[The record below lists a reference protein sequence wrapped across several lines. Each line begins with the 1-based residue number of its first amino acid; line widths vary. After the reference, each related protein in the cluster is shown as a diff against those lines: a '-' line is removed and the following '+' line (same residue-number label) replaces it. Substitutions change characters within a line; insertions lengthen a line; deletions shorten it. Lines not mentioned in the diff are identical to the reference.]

1 MPGTTQSI
9 FSTGRR
15 ASKNLLE
22 ICYKQLC
29 DLGLSS
35 WEDGLYFFFFFF
47 FELFIRS
54 QSRKSLYQKSR
65 NWITI

>member
-1 MPGTTQSI
+1 MALVAFAIVLPVTTQSI

-29 DLGLSS
+29 DLGLSD
-35 WEDGLYFFFFFF
+35 WEDGIANFNVIFLMKF
-47 FELFIRS
+47 
-54 QSRKSLYQKSR
+54 KD
-65 NWITI
+65 

>member
-47 FELFIRS
+47 L
-54 QSRKSLYQKSR
+54 
-65 NWITI
+65 